1 MKKRILMLIGALTI
15 ISMVFISCSNNKSQ
29 TNITDETTAPTIA
42 QTEIS
47 SEKAEKSTINASETK
62 SQENTKSK
70 SKSTT
75 AKKKNNKKAEKVDLS
90 TTTTRQTTE
99 KEYLIAQ
106 NGTTRVVKTTVYVT
120 TTEKKTTT
128 KKHTTTK
135 KGEISTNSD
144 GSIDLPPEFD

>member
-29 TNITDETTAPTIA
+29 TNITDEATAPTIA

-62 SQENTKSK
+62 SQENTK

-120 TTEKKTTT
+120 TTEKKTIT

-135 KGEISTNSD
+135 KGEISTDSD

>member
-1 MKKRILMLIGALTI
+1 MKKRILMLIGVLTI
-15 ISMVFISCSNNKSQ
+15 ISMIFISCSNNQSQ
-29 TNITDETTAPTIA
+29 TNASDETTGPTIA

-47 SEKAEKSTINASETK
+47 SNITEKSTIKASEAK
-62 SQENTKSK
+62 SQENTK

-75 AKKKNNKKAEKVDLS
+75 AKKKNNKKAEMVDLS

-99 KEYLIAQ
+99 KEYLIVQ